1 MLFNS
6 FSYAVFVPIIFIIY
20 WFMPHRFRWVLLL
33 AASYYF
39 YMSWNPKYI
48 ILILATTFI
57 SYITGIVIEQTENKL
72 QKKVYLVLSVIFC
85 MGILFIFK
93 YFNFFIEN
101 LSSVLDIFTIK
112 MHPITLKLLLPV
124 GISFYTFQTMSY
136 VIDVY
141 RGDVQAEKHFG
152 YYAAFISF
160 FPQLV
165 AGPIERTSNLLPQI
179 KREQKFSEQKAFD
192 GLKLMLWGYYKKLVV
207 ADTLAPYVD
216 KVYNQLE
223 LYQGFSLMIVVF
235 FFSLQ
240 IYCDFSGYSDIAIGT
255 ARLFGID
262 LIKNFDAPY
271 FSKSVKEFWRRWH
284 ISLSTWFRDY
294 IYISLG
300 GNKCSRIKRYFNLMI
315 TFLISGLWHGA
326 NWTFLYW
333 GGVHGVAQIIE
344 DICNPILKKI
354 RLYKVGKFVTWILVF
369 FFCNMAWVLFRAPT
383 LIDAIYVYKN
393 ILIDIDTPLR
403 YLKNGFNDIGIS
415 VVRLIHLVTLIIIL
429 IVVDGINLRNN
440 IVVKVNSQKVIVQW
454 CVYLLLALIT
464 ILFAQKGVAA
474 EFVYFQF

>member
-165 AGPIERTSNLLPQI
+165 ARPIERTSNLLPQI

>member
-1 MLFNS
+1 
-6 FSYAVFVPIIFIIY
+6 
-20 WFMPHRFRWVLLL
+20 
-33 AASYYF
+33 
-39 YMSWNPKYI
+39 
-48 ILILATTFI
+48 
-57 SYITGIVIEQTENKL
+57 
-72 QKKVYLVLSVIFC
+72 
-85 MGILFIFK
+85 
-93 YFNFFIEN
+93 
-101 LSSVLDIFTIK
+101 
-112 MHPITLKLLLPV
+112 MHPTTLKLLLPV

-141 RGDVQAEKHFG
+141 RGDIKAEKHFG

-192 GLKLMLWGYYKKLVV
+192 GLKLMLWGYYKKLVI

-216 KVYNQLE
+216 KVYNQLG
-223 LYQGFSLMIVVF
+223 LYQGFSLMIVAF

-255 ARLFGID
+255 AKLFGID
-262 LIKNFDAPY
+262 LMKNFDAPY
-271 FSKSVKEFWRRWH
+271 FCKSVKEFWRRWH

-294 IYISLG
+294 IYIPLG
-300 GNKCSRIKRYFNLMI
+300 GNKCTRIKRYINLML
-315 TFLISGLWHGA
+315 TFLASGLWHGA

-333 GGVHGVAQIIE
+333 GGVHGAAQIVE

-354 RLYKVGKFVTWILVF
+354 RVYKVGRFIIWGLVF
-369 FFCNMAWVLFRAPT
+369 TFCNMAWVLFRAPT
-383 LIDAIYVYKN
+383 LTEAIYVYTN
-393 ILIDIDTPLR
+393 MLTGIEVPLK
-403 YLKNGFNDIGIS
+403 YLRNGFNDIEIS
-415 VVRLIHLVTLIIIL
+415 VMKLIYLITLIIVLIIVDSIELKHDIL
-429 IVVDGINLRNN
+429 VQIDSQRRVVR
-440 IVVKVNSQKVIVQW
+440 W
-454 CVYLLLALIT
+454 CIYLLLALMT

>member
-6 FSYAVFVPIIFIIY
+6 FSYAVFLPIIFIFY
-20 WFMPHRFRWVLLL
+20 WFIPHRFRWALLL
-33 AASYYF
+33 LASYYF
-39 YMSWNPKYI
+39 YMSWNPKYV
-48 ILILATTFI
+48 ILILGTTVV
-57 SYITGIVIEQTENKL
+57 SYITGVLIEWTGNIL
-72 QKKVYLVLSVIFC
+72 QKKIYLVLSIILC
-85 MGILFIFK
+85 MGVLFIFK

-101 LSSVLDIFTIK
+101 LNNILNMFTIR
-112 MHPITLKLLLPV
+112 MHPTTLKLLLPV

-141 RGDVQAEKHFG
+141 RGDIKAEKHFG

-192 GLKLMLWGYYKKLVV
+192 GLKLMLWGYYKKLVI
-207 ADTLAPYVD
+207 ADTLALYVD
-216 KVYNQLE
+216 KVYNQLG
-223 LYQGFSLMIVVF
+223 LYQGFSLMIVAF

-255 ARLFGID
+255 AKLFGID
-262 LIKNFDAPY
+262 LMKNFDAPY

-294 IYISLG
+294 IYIPLG
-300 GNKCSRIKRYFNLMI
+300 GNKCTRIRRYINLML
-315 TFLISGLWHGA
+315 TFLASGLWHGA

-333 GGVHGVAQIIE
+333 GGVHGAAQIVE

-354 RLYKVGKFVTWILVF
+354 RVYKVGRFIIWGLVF
-369 FFCNMAWVLFRAPT
+369 TFCNMAWVLFRAPT
-383 LIDAIYVYKN
+383 LTEATYVYTN
-393 ILIDIDTPLR
+393 MLTGIEVPLK
-403 YLKNGFNDIGIS
+403 YLRNGFNDIEIS
-415 VVRLIHLVTLIIIL
+415 VMKLIYLITLIIVL
-429 IVVDGINLRNN
+429 IIVDSIELHDFTT
-440 IVVKVNSQKVIVQW
+440 
-454 CVYLLLALIT
+454 L
-464 ILFAQKGVAA
+464 
-474 EFVYFQF
+474 

>member
-6 FSYAVFVPIIFIIY
+6 FSYAVFLPVIFIIY
-20 WFMPHRFRWVLLL
+20 WFIPHRFRCILLL
-33 AASYYF
+33 SASYYF
-39 YMSWNPKYI
+39 YMSWNPKYVV
-48 ILILATTFI
+48 LILGTTVV
-57 SYITGIVIEQTENKL
+57 SYITGILIERTGNTL
-72 QKKVYLVLSVIFC
+72 QKKMYLVLSIILC
-85 MGILFIFK
+85 MGVLFIFK

-101 LSSVLDIFTIK
+101 LSSILDMFTIK
-112 MHPITLKLLLPV
+112 MHPTTLRLLLPV

-141 RGDVQAEKHFG
+141 RGDIKAEKHFG

-179 KREQKFSEQKAFD
+179 KREQKFSEQKTFD
-192 GLKLMLWGYYKKLVV
+192 GLKLMLWGYYKKLVI

-223 LYQGFSLMIVVF
+223 LYQGFSLMIVAF

-255 ARLFGID
+255 AKLFGID
-262 LIKNFDAPY
+262 LMKNFDAPY

-294 IYISLG
+294 IYIPLG
-300 GNKCSRIKRYFNLMI
+300 GNKCTRIKCYINLML
-315 TFLISGLWHGA
+315 TFLASGLWHGA

-333 GGVHGVAQIIE
+333 GGVHGAAQIVE

-354 RLYKVGKFVTWILVF
+354 RVYKVGRFVIWGLVF
-369 FFCNMAWVLFRAPT
+369 TFCNMAWVLFRAPT
-383 LIDAIYVYKN
+383 LMEAIYVYKN
-393 ILIDIDTPLR
+393 MLIDIDVPLR

-415 VVRLIHLVTLIIIL
+415 VMRLIYLITL
-429 IVVDGINLRNN
+429 IVVLIIVDNINLRND
-440 IVVKVNSQKVIVQW
+440 ILVKINSQKVAVRW
-454 CVYLLLALIT
+454 CIYLLLALMT

>member
-1 MLFNS
+1 
-6 FSYAVFVPIIFIIY
+6 
-20 WFMPHRFRWVLLL
+20 
-33 AASYYF
+33 
-39 YMSWNPKYI
+39 
-48 ILILATTFI
+48 
-57 SYITGIVIEQTENKL
+57 
-72 QKKVYLVLSVIFC
+72 
-85 MGILFIFK
+85 
-93 YFNFFIEN
+93 
-101 LSSVLDIFTIK
+101 
-112 MHPITLKLLLPV
+112 
-124 GISFYTFQTMSY
+124 
-136 VIDVY
+136 
-141 RGDVQAEKHFG
+141 
-152 YYAAFISF
+152 
-160 FPQLV
+160 
-165 AGPIERTSNLLPQI
+165 
-179 KREQKFSEQKAFD
+179 
-192 GLKLMLWGYYKKLVV
+192 MLWGYYKKLVV

>member
-1 MLFNS
+1 
-6 FSYAVFVPIIFIIY
+6 
-20 WFMPHRFRWVLLL
+20 
-33 AASYYF
+33 
-39 YMSWNPKYI
+39 MSWNPKYV
-48 ILILATTFI
+48 ILILGTTVV
-57 SYITGIVIEQTENKL
+57 SYITGVLIEWTGNIL
-72 QKKVYLVLSVIFC
+72 QKKIYLVLSIILC
-85 MGILFIFK
+85 MGVLFIFK

-101 LSSVLDIFTIK
+101 LNNILNMFTIR
-112 MHPITLKLLLPV
+112 MHPTTLKLLLPV

-141 RGDVQAEKHFG
+141 RGDIKAEKHFG

-165 AGPIERTSNLLPQI
+165 AGPIERTSNLLHQI

-192 GLKLMLWGYYKKLVV
+192 GLKLMLWGYYKKLVI
-207 ADTLAPYVD
+207 ADTLALYVD
-216 KVYNQLE
+216 KVYNQLG
-223 LYQGFSLMIVVF
+223 LYQGFSLMIVAF

-255 ARLFGID
+255 AKLFGID
-262 LIKNFDAPY
+262 LMKNFDAPY

-294 IYISLG
+294 IYIPLG
-300 GNKCSRIKRYFNLMI
+300 GNKCTRIRRYINLI
-315 TFLISGLWHGA
+315 LTFLASGLWHGA

-333 GGVHGVAQIIE
+333 GGVHGAAQIVE

-354 RLYKVGKFVTWILVF
+354 RVYKVGRFIIWGLVF
-369 FFCNMAWVLFRAPT
+369 TFCNMAWVLFRAPT
-383 LIDAIYVYKN
+383 LTEATYVYTN
-393 ILIDIDTPLR
+393 MLTGIEVPLK
-403 YLKNGFNDIGIS
+403 YLRNGFNDIEIS
-415 VVRLIHLVTLIIIL
+415 VMKLIYLITLIIVLIIVDSIELKHDIL
-429 IVVDGINLRNN
+429 VQI
-440 IVVKVNSQKVIVQW
+440 NSQRRVVRW
-454 CVYLLLALIT
+454 CIYLLLALMT